1 MSKLAE
7 TACDNSADVSG
18 TEKKITK
25 EEFAKSFTRS
35 LRQFAPILL
44 GKKKPK
50 GNIRK
55 KIAEWKKLAE
65 EVDNEKQ

>member
-7 TACDNSADVSG
+7 TACDNSADISA

-25 EEFAKSFTRS
+25 EEFAKSLTCS
-35 LRQFAPILL
+35 LRQFAPTLF

-50 GNIRK
+50 GNIRE

-65 EVDNEKQ
+65 EVDNEQQ